1 MFTTNPTAA
10 ESAAA
15 ARRRTRPISRPDSR
29 NTQNN
34 ERPTSNASM
43 NRSVRESSIISQRGD
58 TSLGK
63 AMTLNAMRGESGGK
77 DSDGGVVIWTKNEK
91 YSVSKLPAL
100 PSILKTCTV
109 NDSPIT
115 ATTDSTNG
123 HALLLSHTDAYVWQ
137 YTTTHTIPH
146 TLSFPLPRDESP
158 SPHNP
163 FPLGALVSPSA
174 NSTEPGLVVVMP
186 MSGRIAYWD
195 SVGSAVAEGLFTK
208 KRGVEGKVSLVSGE
222 SVTAICNAEPAGF
235 LLSLSSGRLAHLA
248 LRDLAGRP
256 GISVTIMRGYGTG
269 MMGGFLGA
277 LRAGSSRRDI
287 VAVRA
292 GKVLRM
298 GEREIVVATARGNF
312 SRWQVN
318 RSGTYANIAD
328 VDLREEMIA
337 AIQSNVTAQEF
348 ARRSRD
354 QFVVVDAT
362 VLEEPTLQTSA
373 EDIQMLVLAS
383 FMPSMT
389 IPSALYALVS
399 ITFHASGKT
408 SVGHVHVVKTYT
420 TPLEEGRARPRLYL
434 PKPCKTAFLV
444 FSRAVVLVSNYR
456 PRAQQNENDSMME
469 EEGSDYQGEA
479 FEDVVDFRG
488 NLNVETVGS
497 GMEDVMYDAIPRMD
511 MNGSYMQDSFLSMS
525 GLSTTGKKVR
535 NPGIMLIAKGAGV
548 VRIETFDLEPVKKVS
563 KEPVKV
569 KSKIEQAVFYG
580 VKEDNPLNF
589 QGRKEVSYPIEE
601 IEVAALEIS
610 AEILSSTSEYLPVL
624 LPSLENHLLLRA
636 THLRALAEHLRATF
650 PPLSRET
657 MWRLLCDAEKCEAAR
672 AVWAVRDARLRQ
684 NPDAGEGVLEA
695 VLADMM
701 ETDADDTTGHD
712 PTRTWFQRFVGSI
725 DQLLTYAKNI
735 IIDDSKKGRM
745 DQLCF
750 GKRDSEANDIVLG
763 ALISAW
769 KFRVHSAKLYGMEGL
784 VDVNGILKQIKGLTP
799 PWTSDPN
806 ILQALSVQYEVSSGI
821 LKTLWGERQNV
832 NEEFPETIERLAGQL
847 VGLAEERYFDAR
859 GRWIKPLVDFGR
871 PEKAYKLAEKWQD
884 YRTLVELCSEELLE
898 NDAAMAE
905 LGKVPAS
912 TAENKAA
919 LLDLQ
924 RSKQQALNRLE
935 KYFEEFG
942 SSFAREMYGYLVEK
956 EQLQT
961 LMDGFETWHETY
973 LTEFLRGD
981 RKYAKLEWIHDVSMV
996 AMDQEEDL
1004 WNKKVELSIGKLA
1017 KLAAISQGGVD
1028 SSNPADDIRYID
1040 ADLELVAIQEKIYES
1055 VKHHKDQIDTERA
1068 VQDGLETYAP
1078 NLAKKRPGCRELWK
1092 RAFGRA
1098 VEGKVIGVEEIGDL
1112 LTLVDDCGDSGLVG
1126 SGSAG
1131 EEFYWALKVLSIVG
1145 GLSHERRKLAERT
1158 IWRRCYLRDDWA
1170 TIVSTKGRSDSQVE
1184 SATYDTAL
1192 FTTIKLGYEKGLF
1205 NERSPF
1211 QPLDPVQTY
1220 CNLDNPLDELKIRFT
1235 HADESELGT
1244 LAHEYIAE
1252 TRQLQKFVNH
1262 AQLGTWF
1269 LGVCD
1274 SAKRAAMED
1283 VRNPESSLEEDTY
1296 EIEESYVEESYVEEI
1311 YMEDGAHGEGSYV
1324 QDSYVEANYD
1334 EGDTEME
1341 G

>member
-1 MFTTNPTAA
+1 
-10 ESAAA
+10 
-15 ARRRTRPISRPDSR
+15 
-29 NTQNN
+29 
-34 ERPTSNASM
+34 
-43 NRSVRESSIISQRGD
+43 
-58 TSLGK
+58 
-63 AMTLNAMRGESGGK
+63 MTLNAMRGETGGK

-100 PSILKTCTV
+100 PSVLKTCTV

-115 ATTDSTNG
+115 AATDSANG
-123 HALLLSHTDAYVWQ
+123 HALLLSQTDAYVWQ

-174 NSTEPGLVVVMP
+174 NSNEPGLVVVMP

-269 MMGGFLGA
+269 MMGSFLGA

-287 VAVRA
+287 IAVRA

-328 VDLREEMIA
+328 VDLRDEMIV
-337 AIQSNVTAQEF
+337 AIQDNITADEF
-348 ARRSRD
+348 GRRSRD
-354 QFVVVDAT
+354 QFVVIDTA
-362 VLEEPTLQTSA
+362 VLEEPTLQTGA
-373 EDIQMLVLAS
+373 EDIQMLVLTS
-383 FMPSMT
+383 FMPNVS
-389 IPSALYALVS
+389 IPSAMYALVS

-408 SVGHVHVVKTYT
+408 SVDHVHVVKTYT
-420 TPLEEGRARPRLYL
+420 TPLEEGRTRPRLYL

-456 PRAQQNENDSMME
+456 PGAQQNENDSMMDE
-469 EEGSDYQGEA
+469 SSDYQGEA

-488 NLNVETVGS
+488 NSNVETVGS
-497 GMEDVMYDAIPRMD
+497 GMEDVMYDVIPRMD
-511 MNGSYMQDSFLSMS
+511 MNGSYMQDSFVSMS
-525 GLSTTGKKVR
+525 GLLTTGKKVR
-535 NPGIMLIAKGAGV
+535 NPGIMLVAKGAGV
-548 VRIETFDLEPVKKVS
+548 VRIETFDLEPVKKVL

-601 IEVAALEIS
+601 VEAAALEIS
-610 AEILSSTSEYLPVL
+610 AEILSSKSEYLPVL

-636 THLRALAEHLRATF
+636 THLRALAEHLRDTF

-672 AVWAVRDARLRQ
+672 AVWAARDARLRQ

-695 VLADMM
+695 VLAAMT
-701 ETDADDTTGHD
+701 ETDAGDAAGHD
-712 PTRTWFQRFVGSI
+712 PTRTWFQREVESI
-725 DQLLTYAKNI
+725 NNLLRYAKDI

-745 DQLCF
+745 DQLDF

-763 ALISAW
+763 ALLSAW

-784 VDVNGILKQIKGLTP
+784 VDANGILKQIKELTP

-806 ILQALSVQYEVSSGI
+806 ILQALSVQYEVSSSI
-821 LKTLWGERQNV
+821 IKTLWNERRNPD
-832 NEEFPETIERLAGQL
+832 EEFAEIAERLAGQL
-847 VGLAEERYFDAR
+847 VRLAEVCCRGFEERMTWCEQQTQAGAENYIKEGNTIRERYFDAR

-871 PEKAYKLAEKWQD
+871 PEKAYKLAEKWKD
-884 YRTLVELCSEELLE
+884 YRTLVELCSEELVE
-898 NDAAMAE
+898 NDAAMA
-905 LGKVPAS
+905 KIAKAPAA
-912 TAENKAA
+912 TAENKATSND
-919 LLDLQ
+919 LL
-924 RSKQQALNRLE
+924 RSKQQTLNRLE
-935 KYFEEFG
+935 GYFEEFG
-942 SSFAREMYGYLVEK
+942 SSFAREMYEYLVEK

-961 LMDGFETWHETY
+961 LMDGFETWHESY
-973 LTEFLRGD
+973 LTEFLRSE
-981 RKYAKLEWIHDVSMV
+981 RKYAKLEWIHDVSMGEFSRAADTLISV
-996 AMDQEEDL
+996 ATDQEEDL

-1017 KLAAISQGGVD
+1017 KLAAISQEGVN
-1028 SSNPADDIRYID
+1028 SSNAADDIRYRD
-1040 ADLELVAIQEKIYES
+1040 ADLELVAIQEKIHAS
-1055 VKHHKDQIDTERA
+1055 VKHLKDQIDTEKA
-1068 VQDGLETYAP
+1068 VQEGLETYAP
-1078 NLAKKRPGCRELWK
+1078 TLAKKRPGCRELWK

-1112 LTLVDDCGDSGLVG
+1112 LTLVDYCGDSGLVG

-1211 QPLDPVQTY
+1211 QPLDPAQTY
-1220 CNLDNPLDELKIRFT
+1220 CDLENPLNELKIRFT

-1252 TRQLQKFVNH
+1252 TKQLQKFVNY

-1283 VRNPESSLEEDTY
+1283 VRNPESSLDEDTY
-1296 EIEESYVEESYVEEI
+1296 EIEESYVEESYVEEV
-1311 YMEDGAHGEGSYV
+1311 YMEDGAHGEESYV
-1324 QDSYVEANYD
+1324 QESYVEASYD

>member
-1 MFTTNPTAA
+1 M
-10 ESAAA
+10 
-15 ARRRTRPISRPDSR
+15 
-29 NTQNN
+29 
-34 ERPTSNASM
+34 
-43 NRSVRESSIISQRGD
+43 
-58 TSLGK
+58 
-63 AMTLNAMRGESGGK
+63 
-77 DSDGGVVIWTKNEK
+77 
-91 YSVSKLPAL
+91 
-100 PSILKTCTV
+100 
-109 NDSPIT
+109 
-115 ATTDSTNG
+115 
-123 HALLLSHTDAYVWQ
+123 
-137 YTTTHTIPH
+137 
-146 TLSFPLPRDESP
+146 
-158 SPHNP
+158 
-163 FPLGALVSPSA
+163 
-174 NSTEPGLVVVMP
+174 
-186 MSGRIAYWD
+186 
-195 SVGSAVAEGLFTK
+195 
-208 KRGVEGKVSLVSGE
+208 
-222 SVTAICNAEPAGF
+222 
-235 LLSLSSGRLAHLA
+235 
-248 LRDLAGRP
+248 
-256 GISVTIMRGYGTG
+256 
-269 MMGGFLGA
+269 
-277 LRAGSSRRDI
+277 
-287 VAVRA
+287 
-292 GKVLRM
+292 
-298 GEREIVVATARGNF
+298 
-312 SRWQVN
+312 
-318 RSGTYANIAD
+318 
-328 VDLREEMIA
+328 
-337 AIQSNVTAQEF
+337 
-348 ARRSRD
+348 
-354 QFVVVDAT
+354 
-362 VLEEPTLQTSA
+362 
-373 EDIQMLVLAS
+373 
-383 FMPSMT
+383 
-389 IPSALYALVS
+389 
-399 ITFHASGKT
+399 
-408 SVGHVHVVKTYT
+408 
-420 TPLEEGRARPRLYL
+420 
-434 PKPCKTAFLV
+434 
-444 FSRAVVLVSNYR
+444 
-456 PRAQQNENDSMME
+456 
-469 EEGSDYQGEA
+469 
-479 FEDVVDFRG
+479 
-488 NLNVETVGS
+488 
-497 GMEDVMYDAIPRMD
+497 
-511 MNGSYMQDSFLSMS
+511 
-525 GLSTTGKKVR
+525 
-535 NPGIMLIAKGAGV
+535 
-548 VRIETFDLEPVKKVS
+548 
-563 KEPVKV
+563 
-569 KSKIEQAVFYG
+569 
-580 VKEDNPLNF
+580 
-589 QGRKEVSYPIEE
+589 
-601 IEVAALEIS
+601 AALEIS

-832 NEEFPETIERLAGQL
+832 NEEFPETVERLAGQL
-847 VGLAEERYFDAR
+847 VGLAEVCCRGFEERMAWCEQQTQAGAENYIKEGNTIKERYFDAR

-981 RKYAKLEWIHDVSMV
+981 RKYAKLEWIHDVSMGEFGRAADTLKLV

-1040 ADLELVAIQEKIYES
+1040 GDLELVAIQEKIYES

-1126 SGSAG
+1126 PGSAG

-1158 IWRRCYLRDDWA
+1158 IWRRCYLRD
-1170 TIVSTKGRSDSQVE
+1170 E
-1184 SATYDTAL
+1184 
-1192 FTTIKLGYEKGLF
+1192 
-1205 NERSPF
+1205 
-1211 QPLDPVQTY
+1211 
-1220 CNLDNPLDELKIRFT
+1220 
-1235 HADESELGT
+1235 
-1244 LAHEYIAE
+1244 
-1252 TRQLQKFVNH
+1252 
-1262 AQLGTWF
+1262 
-1269 LGVCD
+1269 
-1274 SAKRAAMED
+1274 
-1283 VRNPESSLEEDTY
+1283 
-1296 EIEESYVEESYVEEI
+1296 
-1311 YMEDGAHGEGSYV
+1311 
-1324 QDSYVEANYD
+1324 
-1334 EGDTEME
+1334 
-1341 G
+1341 